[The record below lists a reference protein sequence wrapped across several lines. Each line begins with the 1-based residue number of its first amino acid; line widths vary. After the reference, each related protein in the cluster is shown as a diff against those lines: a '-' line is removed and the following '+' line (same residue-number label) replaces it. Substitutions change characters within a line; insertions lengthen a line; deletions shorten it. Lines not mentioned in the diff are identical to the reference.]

1 MGNEFEKDIDNN
13 TIPDEYQIH
22 SFNDEH
28 SQYGAFPPDN
38 FYELGIN
45 EKIPIGDKTEKKI
58 FFITTYK
65 GRKKKRDKINKYDYA
80 HIHNKFSPDNIKRKI
95 QIHYISFLTDYLN
108 FLLEYFEYK
117 EKFFDIDYQYK
128 YKVNKKYD
136 SFLKGISIGE
146 LISYKRS
153 PKFSTYNEKH
163 NINVYNKV
171 KNYPVIN
178 EILSENYITLF
189 KDVYFQ
195 NKTII
200 NLKKYGLNKNILLNT
215 KKVKN
220 FDHLL
225 KENSTDKI
233 DENDEY
239 IKKIIS
245 CVKEN
250 YLNETSF

>member
-13 TIPDEYQIH
+13 SIPDEFQIH

-38 FYELGIN
+38 FFELGIN
-45 EKIPIGDKTEKKI
+45 EEIPINDTTNKKI
-58 FFITTYK
+58 SFITTYK
-65 GRKKKRDKINKYDYA
+65 GRKRKRDKINGNDYG

-136 SFLKGISIGE
+136 SFLKGITIGE
-146 LISYKRS
+146 LISHKRS
-153 PKFSTYNEKH
+153 PKFSTHNEKH
-163 NINVYNKV
+163 NKNVYNKV

-189 KDVYFQ
+189 KDVYYK

-225 KENSTDKI
+225 KENITNEIYEK
-233 DENDEY
+233 DEY

-250 YLNETSF
+250 YLNETTF

>member
-1 MGNEFEKDIDNN
+1 MNIKFIHLTTNIVN
-13 TIPDEYQIH
+13 T
-22 SFNDEH
+22 
-28 SQYGAFPPDN
+28 
-38 FYELGIN
+38 ELFLRIIFMSL
-45 EKIPIGDKTEKKI
+45 ELMKKFQLVI
-58 FFITTYK
+58 KRKKKFFLLQLIK
-65 GRKKKRDKINKYDYA
+65 EEKKKRDKINKYDYA